1 MGFGIVV
8 LCYMGLLYFGAII
21 VPGDGVVGKLMSLM
35 PSGLWDLAHAP
46 AYGILAVLLILLLK
60 RRGWPSSYAFP
71 VAAAAALVFGLWT
84 EVLQGSIHGR
94 QSSVEDLVV
103 DGIGIVIATL
113 LMLSETVR
121 DKVSSF
127 LSAQRKVKRQA

>member
-1 MGFGIVV
+1 VGFGIIV
-8 LCYMGLLYFGAII
+8 LGYMGLLYFGAII
-21 VPGDGVVGKLMSLM
+21 VPGDGVVGKLMSLV

-71 VAAAAALVFGLWT
+71 IAAAAALVFGLWT
-84 EVLQGSIHGR
+84 EVVQGSIHGR

-103 DGIGIVIATL
+103 DGIGIAVATI
-113 LMLSETVR
+113 LMLSETIR
-121 DKVSSF
+121 NKIAI
-127 LSAQRKVKRQA
+127 LCPWL

>member
-1 MGFGIVV
+1 
-8 LCYMGLLYFGAII
+8 MGLLYFGAII
-21 VPGDGVVGKLMSLM
+21 VPGDGVVGKLMSLV
-35 PSGLWDLAHAP
+35 PSGLWGWAHAP
-46 AYGILAVLLILLLK
+46 AYGILAVLLIFLLK

-103 DGIGIVIATL
+103 DGIGIGIATL
-113 LMLSETVR
+113 LMLSESVR
-121 DKVSSF
+121 DKISSF
-127 LSAQRKVKRQA
+127 ISLQRKVKRQA

>member
-8 LCYMGLLYFGAII
+8 LGYMGLLYFGAII
-21 VPGDGVVGKLMSLM
+21 VPGDGVVGKWMSVV

-60 RRGWPSSYAFP
+60 RLGWASFYAFP
-71 VAAAAALVFGLWT
+71 VSAAAALGFGLWT

-94 QSSVEDLVV
+94 QASVEDLVV
-103 DGIGIVIATL
+103 DGIGIGMATL
-113 LMLSETVR
+113 LMRSETVR
-121 DKVSSF
+121 DKITSF
-127 LSAQRKVKRQA
+127 ISLQRKVKRQA

>member
-8 LCYMGLLYFGAII
+8 LGYMGLLYVGAII
-21 VPGDGVVGKLMSLM
+21 VPGDGIVGKLMSLV
-35 PSGLWDLAHAP
+35 PSSLWNLAHAP

-60 RRGWPSSYAFP
+60 SRGWPSSYTFP

-94 QSSVEDLVV
+94 QASLEDLLV
-103 DGIGIVIATL
+103 DGIGIGIATL

-127 LSAQRKVKRQA
+127 VSVQRKLKRQV

>member
-8 LCYMGLLYFGAII
+8 LGYIGLLYFGAII
-21 VPGDGVVGKLMSLM
+21 VPGDGVVGKLMSLV
-35 PSGLWDLAHAP
+35 PSGLWDWVHAP

-103 DGIGIVIATL
+103 DGIGIGIATL
-113 LMLSETVR
+113 LMLSEPVR
-121 DKVSSF
+121 DKISS
-127 LSAQRKVKRQA
+127 LISVPRKVKRQA